1 MSAVPAYTRA
11 AERVPERYPERPR
24 ISVVPGGKPHVET
37 LSPAI
42 IALAR
47 VVAVALVVLALVAFA
62 RIALTAAAVNVEI
75 ESKSYDSLIDTA
87 RSEGSSLEVAQSSLS
102 NPSRI
107 KSEATALGMAA
118 PESTNK
124 IVLPEDIVAT
134 DGSGNLSLSQSL
146 AAAARS

>member
-1 MSAVPAYTRA
+1 M
-11 AERVPERYPERPR
+11 
-24 ISVVPGGKPHVET
+24 
-37 LSPAI
+37 
-42 IALAR
+42 
-47 VVAVALVVLALVAFA
+47 
-62 RIALTAAAVNVEI
+62 
-75 ESKSYDSLIDTA
+75 
-87 RSEGSSLEVAQSSLS
+87 AQSSLS

-118 PESTNK
+118 PESTSK

>member
-47 VVAVALVVLALVAFA
+47 VVLALVAFA

-118 PESTNK
+118 PESTSK